1 MIHCALLGSVERF
14 ISVFIEHTA
23 GWFPFWSA
31 PEQIRI
37 LTINDT
43 VADYVKKITDLLES
57 NVLMEPVRYNEF
69 RFSVDNRN
77 ESLGKKIREATTK
90 KIPVQII
97 VGPKDQANNEVS
109 IRTREKEEKV
119 KLDSLIDYL
128 SQVK

>member
-1 MIHCALLGSVERF
+1 
-14 ISVFIEHTA
+14 
-23 GWFPFWSA
+23 
-31 PEQIRI
+31 
-37 LTINDT
+37 
-43 VADYVKKITDLLES
+43 
-57 NVLMEPVRYNEF
+57 MEPVRYNEF

>member
-1 MIHCALLGSVERF
+1 
-14 ISVFIEHTA
+14 
-23 GWFPFWSA
+23 
-31 PEQIRI
+31 
-37 LTINDT
+37 
-43 VADYVKKITDLLES
+43 
-57 NVLMEPVRYNEF
+57 MEPVRYNEF

-109 IRTREKEEKV
+109 IRTREKEEKI